1 MCVCDSYMTF
11 AYFFYVL
18 HFKILIGSDRAATKR
33 KEKKKNGEKP
43 KPILC
48 HNLKLCFKF
57 VCARFLS
64 FTFQPLCSI
73 IIRSDSNIGRVN
85 GDHDR
90 KFSFTKNFINAKI
103 RSHIKTWNK
112 TTANLKEKMNFE
124 SLAFIGTHSH
134 IYRYKLCTFQVLC
147 NLFNV
152 FFFPL
157 SGLLENI
164 KCKNGKIDKI
174 CVKPKFNCDRLF
186 VVKWN
191 FFARAAHSHWREMNK
206 FRIKV
211 WIKYGIFTSSTSM
224 ISSSESGARFG
235 SSSCRSCSSNSK
247 TSAIVMSVCV
257 CVSLFSFF
265 RVLRSVLF
273 YLFVVLVVFA
283 YLDVVWR
290 RAVVVTWLAGL
301 FVCFCCRSR
310 QNTPP
315 TVSLTRYQ
323 QEKESEKS
331 RQWNWIKFV
340 CIIRAWIFVTESIY
354 ICYTYECM
362 SFTHAQVL
370 SFACFFF
377 FSFRSVFRPRRRLR
391 RCLFYTSITLV
402 FVDVVVGAILLSN
415 SALYKSYTTPSMHR
429 VVGGSFVCICWGS
442 LLKWISACLCMCPL
456 PFCLFFGFV
465 SFLS

>member
-1 MCVCDSYMTF
+1 
-11 AYFFYVL
+11 
-18 HFKILIGSDRAATKR
+18 
-33 KEKKKNGEKP
+33 
-43 KPILC
+43 
-48 HNLKLCFKF
+48 
-57 VCARFLS
+57 
-64 FTFQPLCSI
+64 
-73 IIRSDSNIGRVN
+73 
-85 GDHDR
+85 
-90 KFSFTKNFINAKI
+90 
-103 RSHIKTWNK
+103 
-112 TTANLKEKMNFE
+112 
-124 SLAFIGTHSH
+124 
-134 IYRYKLCTFQVLC
+134 
-147 NLFNV
+147 
-152 FFFPL
+152 
-157 SGLLENI
+157 
-164 KCKNGKIDKI
+164 
-174 CVKPKFNCDRLF
+174 
-186 VVKWN
+186 
-191 FFARAAHSHWREMNK
+191 
-206 FRIKV
+206 
-211 WIKYGIFTSSTSM
+211 
-224 ISSSESGARFG
+224 
-235 SSSCRSCSSNSK
+235 
-247 TSAIVMSVCV
+247 MSVCV
-257 CVSLFSFF
+257 WVCFLFF

-442 LLKWISACLCMCPL
+442 VEMDQCVFMYVSVAFLLILRLCVFSQLSIRGSWFLKIQLCYS
-456 PFCLFFGFV
+456 FVGWFFVFDLNV
-465 SFLS
+465 FF